1 MLLMP
6 IRRLQSRWL
15 PFKLSSCHV
24 VSVSLFSLSSVCSA
38 HTGTN
43 ILQMAKEVDRTKL
56 NSHHA
61 MESLSTA
68 LLNVQ
73 KVAIIS
79 NQVCP
84 AMAALTA

>member
-1 MLLMP
+1 
-6 IRRLQSRWL
+6 
-15 PFKLSSCHV
+15 
-24 VSVSLFSLSSVCSA
+24 
-38 HTGTN
+38 
-43 ILQMAKEVDRTKL
+43 MAKEVDRTKL